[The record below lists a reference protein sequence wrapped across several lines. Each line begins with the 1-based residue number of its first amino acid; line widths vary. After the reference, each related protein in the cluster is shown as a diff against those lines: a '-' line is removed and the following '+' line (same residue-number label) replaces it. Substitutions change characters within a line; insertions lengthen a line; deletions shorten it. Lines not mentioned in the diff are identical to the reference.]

1 MRRRDKSASPQYA
14 KPKPLADRHHSAA
27 QDDQEI
33 LPCRQDDRRLS
44 YKGRKEQGRLRRP
57 CSFHY
62 LALRHVIL
70 NEVKDPVTKDLYV
83 ILNEVKDPEVK
94 DPVTKDL
101 YVILNVAKDLYPHH
115 DDFTAN

>member
-44 YKGRKEQGRLRRP
+44 YKGRKEQGRLPRP

-70 NEVKDPVTKDLYV
+70 NEVKDPVTKD
-83 ILNEVKDPEVK
+83 PEV
-94 DPVTKDL
+94 KDL